1 MQQKINTISCPCSS
15 YAITNTNGAV
25 SCERDNFGKIEYVAP
40 VVLQNHLINGSAP
53 AVGDKWSCG
62 GAIKCGSTGFSWN
75 TLHVVSVSDNNTES
89 NSSLVNTTSS
99 TSNCYVPKSSLRDY
113 ETREE
118 LSDWES
124 FRNKIQAIVSY
135 NTNIIK
141 TNDGM
146 PAFDNEEA
154 AMLYSESGFGGN
166 TREVSSYYDDGVLM
180 FTPGKYYKDTSL
192 ITRVTVNGKNIL
204 KTAIKSD
211 FRYQTSETSSKKIV
225 IPSEGGVLEIKIDG
239 ENTPTI
245 DVLVDDSS
253 GCSVFKRKI
262 KNEPITEGYTI
273 RQIIPALPK
282 GVSKETYNIKITPKA
297 GVKYYL
303 YGEGN
308 AEPITNV
315 GILEYKVWQFK
326 DPTFTFNANSS
337 TIAGSTTASTAKNI
351 VGVVNT
357 SSKNISGFEPIVHTT
372 TITNSGENNNVFY
385 NLKDKLVLSDL
396 ISDSSVIKKAI
407 TNSPAN
413 KECMDLIEIV
423 DSVDTNV
430 GGIEVGMQFT
440 GFYEETKTLQRSIDL
455 DPTKEPCDNCD
466 KDLEVLTNKFELE
479 NTTELIEGMSV
490 SFIDAYGDNVVSQIE
505 SVDSN
510 IAITLAQHYVIN
522 EKTIM
527 EFTYRNGGYVGEI
540 VGSSIRTYSCMW
552 LPKNT
557 ELVFTRGNNTGIRG
571 SVVVDKSGS
580 GSIVITTTIKDI
592 SFGQEDVDFVLDVN
606 EFVSIIPNAK
616 DVTVESPKND
626 SVVIDYF
633 ENDNDYNLSA
643 KSVELVRAPKNGIL
657 DTISSTVV
665 HYYPN
670 EGFVG
675 RDEITFRSFTG
686 TGEGKVYSKEKTV
699 SIIVK

>member
-15 YAITNTNGAV
+15 YAITNTNGTV

-75 TLHVVSVSDNNTES
+75 TLHVVSVSENHNES

-113 ETREE
+113 ETGEE
-118 LSDWES
+118 LSGWDS
-124 FRNKIQAIVSY
+124 YTKKIQAIVSY

-141 TNDGM
+141 TVDGM
-146 PAFDNEEA
+146 PFFDNEEA
-154 AMLYSESGFGGN
+154 AQLYDNSKFGKN
-166 TREVSSYYDDGVLM
+166 TREVSSYYDDGELM
-180 FTPGKYYKDTSL
+180 FAPGKYYKDTSL

-211 FRYQTSETSSKKIV
+211 FRHQTSEASSNKIV
-225 IPSEGGVLEIKIDG
+225 IPSKGGVIEIKIDG
-239 ENTPTI
+239 ENAPTI
-245 DVLVDDSS
+245 DILVNDSS

-262 KNEPITEGYTI
+262 KNEPITKGYTI
-273 RQIIPALPK
+273 RQVIPALPK
-282 GVSKETYNIKITPKA
+282 GASKETYSIKITPKA

-315 GILEYKVWQFK
+315 GILEYKVWQYK
-326 DPTFTFNANSS
+326 EPTFTFNANSS
-337 TIAGSTTASTAKNI
+337 TIAGSATTSTAKNI
-351 VGVVNT
+351 VGVVN
-357 SSKNISGFEPIVHTT
+357 KNSENIDGFKPIVHTT
-372 TITNSGENNNVFY
+372 TITNSGENNNTFY

-407 TNSPAN
+407 TNSPTS

-430 GGIEVGMQFT
+430 GDIEVGMQFT
-440 GFYEETKTLQRSIDL
+440 GFYEETKILQRSIDL

-466 KDLEVLTNKFELE
+466 RDLEVLTNKFELE
-479 NTTELIEGMSV
+479 NTTELVEGMSV
-490 SFIDAYGDNVVSQIE
+490 SFIDAYGDNVVSQVE

-510 IAITLAQHYVIN
+510 VAITLAQHYVIN
-522 EKTIM
+522 EKTSIK
-527 EFTYRNGGYVGEI
+527 FTYRNGGYVGEI
-540 VGSSIRTYSCMW
+540 VGNSIRTYSCMW

-557 ELVFTRGNNTGIRG
+557 ELVFTKGNNTGIRG

-580 GSIVITTTIKDI
+580 GSMVITTTIKNI
-592 SFGQEDVDFVLDVN
+592 NFGQEDVNFVLDVN
-606 EFVSIIPNAK
+606 EFVSNTPNAK

-626 SVVIDYF
+626 SVVVDYLK
-633 ENDNDYNLSA
+633 NDNDYNFGA
-643 KSVELVRAPKNGIL
+643 KSVEVVRAPKNGVL
-657 DTISSTVV
+657 DTISNTVV

-675 RDEITFRSFTG
+675 RDEIVFRSFTG
-686 TGEGKVYSKEKTV
+686 SGEGKVYSEEKIV